1 MLDIHSKLGHMSSTN
16 WTTCGQDLA
25 KIGANRIEDM
35 NLEFDTLQTEYKE
48 LEIILAQNEF
58 KASFR
63 RKHAGRMRVV
73 KQGIR
78 RLEKVM
84 KTIRFILVVS
94 GGDAIRTLISNGA
107 GSDSYTAKAYAHYR
121 QSKGWKHLV
130 VYKSAYMLLVVEYVG
145 EIVGLRVADKRENKY
160 QFGRKLQYKSARY
173 TFRIDKEH
181 IIDATRKGGIAR
193 FVNHSCLPNCVAK
206 VISMRSEKK

>member
-84 KTIRFILVVS
+84 KTISLRTALQLMISEISDIKGFILV
-94 GGDAIRTLISNGA
+94 LGA
-107 GSDSYTAKAYAHYR
+107 SPIH
-121 QSKGWKHLV
+121 
-130 VYKSAYMLLVVEYVG
+130 
-145 EIVGLRVADKRENKY
+145 
-160 QFGRKLQYKSARY
+160 
-173 TFRIDKEH
+173 
-181 IIDATRKGGIAR
+181 
-193 FVNHSCLPNCVAK
+193 P
-206 VISMRSEKK
+206 